1 MNIEQLSGRG
11 PQTIP
16 TRGLTHFD
24 SALIAPT
31 GRAFARPGRLA
42 LLINRMLD
50 VVISALLLVILSVPM
65 LLVAILVKLTSRGP
79 AMYHQ
84 ERTGLGGRPFTILK
98 FRTMRVDAEDT
109 TGPVWARRG
118 DPRRTGIG
126 KFLRRLSLD
135 ELPQLFNILRGD
147 MSLVGPRPE
156 RPFFVQVFSR
166 DYPGYNQRHQVLP
179 GITGWA
185 QINGW
190 RGDTS
195 IEKRLECDLY
205 YIRHW
210 SVLFNLRIL
219 LLTPLKVFVD
229 RNAC

>member
-1 MNIEQLSGRG
+1 MNVEQLSSRA
-11 PQTIP
+11 PKTMP
-16 TRGLTHFD
+16 TRVLGHYD
-24 SALIAPT
+24 STLATTAT
-31 GRAFARPGRLA
+31 RAFARPGPIA

-50 VVISALLLVILSVPM
+50 LIISSLLLGLLMLPM
-65 LLVAILVKLTSRGP
+65 LLIASLIKLTSRGP
-79 AMYHQ
+79 AMYRQ
-84 ERTGLGGRPFTILK
+84 QRTGLGGKPFVILK
-98 FRTMRVDAEDT
+98 FRTMEVDAERT
-109 TGPVWARRG
+109 TGPVWTRRH
-118 DPRRTGIG
+118 DSRRTAIG
-126 KFLRRLSLD
+126 KLLRRMSLD

-166 DYPGYNQRHQVLP
+166 DFPAYNQRHQVLP

-219 LLTPLKVFVD
+219 LQTPFKVFVD